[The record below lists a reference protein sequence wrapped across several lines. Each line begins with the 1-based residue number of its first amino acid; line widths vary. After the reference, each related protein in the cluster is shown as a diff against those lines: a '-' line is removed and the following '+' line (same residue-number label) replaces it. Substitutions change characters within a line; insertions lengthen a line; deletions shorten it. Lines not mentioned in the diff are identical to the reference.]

1 MSTLRK
7 IIKNTIIACI
17 PFTVLSTVNANSSPL
32 KRSQSFP
39 NFTFNDMFN
48 EGFRKHFEFGR
59 PIVTTRSSAS
69 VPDLNK
75 PDDFQKLRS
84 EMIFSNN
91 TRAMQQGVFPQPMW
105 QIYMDGYF
113 FTDTYQGLKMPRVN
127 NANISRATKVQY
139 FFE

>member
-32 KRSQSFP
+32 KRSQSLP
-39 NFTFNDMFN
+39 NLTFNDMFD
-48 EGFRKHFEFGR
+48 ESFRKHFEFGQ
-59 PIVTTRSSAS
+59 PIVNTKSSAS

-75 PDDFQKLRS
+75 PDDFQKLRND
-84 EMIFSNN
+84 MIFSNN
-91 TRAMQQGVFPQPMW
+91 AHAMQQGAFPQPMW
-105 QIYMDGYF
+105 QIYMDGDF
-113 FTDTYQGLKMPRVN
+113 FTDIYQGLKMPRVN